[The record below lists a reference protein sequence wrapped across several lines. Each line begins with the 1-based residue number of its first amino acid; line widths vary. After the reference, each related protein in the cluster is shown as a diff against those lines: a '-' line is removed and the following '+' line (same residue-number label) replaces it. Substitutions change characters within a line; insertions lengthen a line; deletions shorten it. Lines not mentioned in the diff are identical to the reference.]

1 MSETGEQAPMQE
13 LEQALRTLLAELARQ
28 QGIADDVVV
37 ASVVPID
44 ADARFLYPEE
54 ERAVERAVLKRR
66 LEFATTRRLA
76 HELFV
81 RLGCDGA
88 PLLPDDRRMPR
99 WPIQV
104 VGSIAHSPRAAAVV
118 VAPSDR
124 VAALGVDIEED
135 QPLAPSLVAT
145 VLTPREVEQM
155 RALPGDPL
163 AWAKVAFCAKECAYK
178 LWSPFVKRALEF
190 EEVELALDAARSRFR
205 AQLLGP
211 PPAWV
216 GEVELEGGFAR
227 AGGHVLAAA
236 LLARTT

>member
-1 MSETGEQAPMQE
+1 MGEEGEQA
-13 LEQALRTLLAELARQ
+13 LEQALRALLAELAREQ
-28 QGIADDVVV
+28 HLSDDVVI

-44 ADARFLYPEE
+44 VDARFAYPEE

-104 VGSIAHSPRAAAVV
+104 VGSIAHSPHAAAVV

-135 QPLAPSLVAT
+135 PPLAAALIAT
-145 VLTPREVEQM
+145 VLTPREVERL

-178 LWSPFVKRALEF
+178 LWSPFVKRVLEF
-190 EEVELALDAARSRFR
+190 EEVELTLDATRARFR
-205 AQLLGP
+205 AHLLAP
-211 PPAWV
+211 PTNWV
-216 GEVELEGGFAR
+216 GSDELEGGFAR

-236 LLARTT
+236 LLARPT

>member
-1 MSETGEQAPMQE
+1 MGESGEQA
-13 LEQALRTLLAELARQ
+13 LEQALRALLRELARD
-28 QGIADDVVV
+28 QGLADDVIV

-44 ADARFLYPEE
+44 PEARFAYPEE

-88 PLLPDDRRMPR
+88 PLLPDERRMPR

-124 VAALGVDIEED
+124 VAALGVDLEED
-135 QPLAPSLVAT
+135 PPLAASLVAT
-145 VLTPREVEQM
+145 VLTAPEVERL

-178 LWSPFVKRALEF
+178 LWSPFVKRVLEF
-190 EEVELALDAARSRFR
+190 DEVELALDAARSRFR
-205 AQLLGP
+205 ARLLMP
-211 PPAWV
+211 LPDRSV
-216 GEVELEGGFAR
+216 GDELEGGFAR

-236 LLARTT
+236 LLARTS

>member
-1 MSETGEQAPMQE
+1 MSEAGEQAV
-13 LEQALRTLLAELARQ
+13 EQALRALLAELARE
-28 QGIADDVVV
+28 QGIPDDVVV

-44 ADARFLYPEE
+44 ADARFAYPEE

-76 HELFV
+76 HELFM

-124 VAALGVDIEED
+124 VAALGVDLEED
-135 QPLAPSLVAT
+135 APLAAPLLAT
-145 VLTPREVEQM
+145 VLTPREVERL
-155 RALPGDPL
+155 RALPGDAL

-178 LWSPFVKRALEF
+178 LWSPFVKRVLEF
-190 EEVELALDAARSRFR
+190 EEVELTLDASKSRFR
-205 AQLLGP
+205 ARLLVP
-211 PPAWV
+211 TSDWV
-216 GEVELEGGFAR
+216 GSAEVQGGFAR

-236 LLARTT
+236 LLARAA

>member
-1 MSETGEQAPMQE
+1 MSEAGEQA
-13 LEQALRTLLAELARQ
+13 LEQALRALLAELARE
-28 QGIADDVVV
+28 QGIADEVVV

-44 ADARFLYPEE
+44 ADARFAYPEE

-124 VAALGVDIEED
+124 VAALGVDLEED
-135 QPLAPSLVAT
+135 PPLAPSLVAT
-145 VLTPREVEQM
+145 VLTPREVERL

-178 LWSPFVKRALEF
+178 LWSPFVKRVLEF
-190 EEVELALDAARSRFR
+190 EQVELALDASKARFR
-205 AQLLGP
+205 ARLLVP
-211 PPAWV
+211 PGDLV
-216 GEVELEGGFAR
+216 GSAELEGGFAR

-236 LLARTT
+236 LLARST

>member
-1 MSETGEQAPMQE
+1 MGDAGVQA
-13 LEQALRTLLAELARQ
+13 LEQALQALLAELACEQ
-28 QGIADDVVV
+28 KLSADLIV

-44 ADARFLYPEE
+44 ADARFAYPEE

-124 VAALGVDIEED
+124 VAALGIDLEED
-135 QPLAPSLVAT
+135 PPLAPSLVAT
-145 VLTPREVEQM
+145 VLTPREVEHL
-155 RALPGDPL
+155 RSLPGDPL
-163 AWAKVAFCAKECAYK
+163 DWAKVAFCAKECAYK
-178 LWSPFVKRALEF
+178 LWSPFVKRVLEF
-190 EEVELALDAARSRFR
+190 EEVELALDVPRARFNAR
-205 AQLLGP
+205 LLTP
-211 PPAWV
+211 QPELV
-216 GEVELEGGFAR
+216 GGNEIGGGFAR
-227 AGGHVLAAA
+227 AEGHVLAAA
-236 LLARTT
+236 LLARST